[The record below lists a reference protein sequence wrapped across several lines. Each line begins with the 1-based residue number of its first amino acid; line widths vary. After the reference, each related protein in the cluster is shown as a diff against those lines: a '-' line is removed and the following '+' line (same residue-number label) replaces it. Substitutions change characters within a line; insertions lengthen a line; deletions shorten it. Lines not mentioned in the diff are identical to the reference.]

1 MFRLFALT
9 LILTLVLTIPAT
21 AVEYYS
27 SGGHTFV
34 CYVRNQHF
42 KDIRDV
48 RVTGYVSGT
57 TARLDF
63 RAPGYRDAHETV
75 FLHGTSTQHTV
86 NVRMDDP
93 TIFINIRDHQ
103 GASIPGAYYSDSQSL
118 YWGDEFG
125 VTFRIP
131 KAGFEKLTERDV
143 VLRVN
148 SFTPFGARVTL
159 RGGAD
164 WRVEAVFKR
173 RDLQNYSNR
182 VELYV
187 KRDGEE
193 TRVTPLHKPE
203 NLAGM
208 ADLYARVVEGMT
220 TAPADLAAGMADV
233 LHQEIE
239 TLVLASTDPDE
250 ALRVVG
256 TGHPGLDELISD
268 LLKKSRMRET
278 MQQR

>member
-1 MFRLFALT
+1 MIRFLA
-9 LILTLVLTIPAT
+9 LTLVLTMLLTVPAA
-21 AVEYYS
+21 AVEYYT

-75 FLHGTSTQHTV
+75 YITGTSTQHSV

-93 TIFINIRDHQ
+93 TIFINVRDHQ
-103 GASIPGAYYSDSQSL
+103 GGHIAGAYYSDSQSM
-118 YWGDEFG
+118 YWADEFG

-131 KAGFEKLTERDV
+131 RAGFEKLTEKDV

-159 RGGAD
+159 RGGGD
-164 WRVEAVFKR
+164 WRVDAVFKR

-187 KRDGEE
+187 KRDAEE
-193 TRVTPLHKPE
+193 TRVTPLAKPE
-203 NLAGM
+203 NLAGK
-208 ADLYARVVEGMT
+208 AQLYARIVEGMT
-220 TAPADLAAGMADV
+220 SVPADLAAGMADV
-233 LHQEIE
+233 LQSEIE
-239 TLVLASTDPDE
+239 ALVLNSEDLDE
-250 ALRVVG
+250 SLRIVG
-256 TGHPGLDELISD
+256 TGHPGLDELVHD
-268 LLKKSRMRET
+268 LLKKSRMRDT
-278 MQQR
+278 MQQK